1 RSGFSVCKQGESWL
15 WQGLKFEVLWPPV
28 IRDYASNP
36 YSCVISIRESGRKLS
51 QTQILLTGDIDDVV
65 ELLLA
70 KAYPQLTTEVLVVPH
85 HGSATSSTHT
95 WLDKLQ
101 PSYALTSIN
110 LYNPWRLPSQRI
122 KERYEQRNIVWLT
135 TANEGQISVQF
146 VDNQIKLQRYRQD
159 VATEWF
165 RWQRDK

>member
-1 RSGFSVCKQGESWL
+1 M
-15 WQGLKFEVLWPPV
+15 
-28 IRDYASNP
+28 
-36 YSCVISIRESGRKLS
+36 
-51 QTQILLTGDIDDVV
+51 
-65 ELLLA
+65 
-70 KAYPQLTTEVLVVPH
+70 
-85 HGSATSSTHT
+85 
-95 WLDKLQ
+95 
-101 PSYALTSIN
+101 TSIN

-146 VDNQIKLQRYRQD
+146 VDEQIKLQRYRQD